1 MLLTMEEIKAQLR
14 LDEDFDADDRHL
26 QLLACAAQ
34 KRTETYLNRKL
45 YAPDET
51 IPDSDPDGLH
61 LPDDIR
67 LGDADAYQP
76 FLRKPLVGYGSGET
90 RHAAEFWLACRP
102 VQVLS
107 AMKIRQAQTSAT
119 YILPDPG
126 ELNKRV
132 LIRQRVDMPAD
143 NFGVEPQYPV
153 TFRTWAKVIQTSAT
167 TWQETAQTGD
177 AITHYITIR
186 YRRGITADY
195 EVVCDDSVYRV
206 KRQRDLNGARR
217 FLLLECTELG
227 ECRQSHGGSNGDSLF
242 SR

>member
-1 MLLTMEEIKAQLR
+1 
-14 LDEDFDADDRHL
+14 
-26 QLLACAAQ
+26 
-34 KRTETYLNRKL
+34 
-45 YAPDET
+45 
-51 IPDSDPDGLH
+51 
-61 LPDDIR
+61 
-67 LGDADAYQP
+67 
-76 FLRKPLVGYGSGET
+76 
-90 RHAAEFWLACRP
+90 
-102 VQVLS
+102 
-107 AMKIRQAQTSAT
+107 MKIRQAQTSAT

-167 TWQETAQTGD
+167 TAGNRAD
-177 AITHYITIR
+177 RGRHHPLHHHSLPP
-186 YRRGITADY
+186 GITADY

-242 SR
+242 HVDVQQPAEMRFNRARVRRAFV

>member
-1 MLLTMEEIKAQLR
+1 
-14 LDEDFDADDRHL
+14 
-26 QLLACAAQ
+26 
-34 KRTETYLNRKL
+34 
-45 YAPDET
+45 
-51 IPDSDPDGLH
+51 
-61 LPDDIR
+61 
-67 LGDADAYQP
+67 
-76 FLRKPLVGYGSGET
+76 
-90 RHAAEFWLACRP
+90 
-102 VQVLS
+102 
-107 AMKIRQAQTSAT
+107 MKIRQAQTSAT

-126 ELNKRV
+126 ELKKRV

-153 TFRTWAKVIQTSAT
+153 AFRTWAKVIQTSAT

-195 EVVCDDSVYRV
+195 EVVCDGCVYRV

-227 ECRQSHGGSNGDSLF
+227 AEEQTGGCSGSVSIF
-242 SR
+242 TR

>member
-51 IPDSDPDGLH
+51 IPESDPDGLH

-67 LGDADAYQP
+67 LGMLMLICHFYENRSSVTEVEKLDM
-76 FLRKPLVGYGSGET
+76 RRV
-90 RHAAEFWLACRP
+90 LAG
-102 VQVLS
+102 LS
-107 AMKIRQAQTSAT
+107 ARTGTFRNENSSGADQRNLHSAG
-119 YILPDPG
+119 PG

-132 LIRQRVDMPAD
+132 LIRLRVDMPAD

-195 EVVCDDSVYRV
+195 EVVCGDSVYRV

>member
-1 MLLTMEEIKAQLR
+1 
-14 LDEDFDADDRHL
+14 
-26 QLLACAAQ
+26 
-34 KRTETYLNRKL
+34 
-45 YAPDET
+45 
-51 IPDSDPDGLH
+51 
-61 LPDDIR
+61 
-67 LGDADAYQP
+67 
-76 FLRKPLVGYGSGET
+76 
-90 RHAAEFWLACRP
+90 
-102 VQVLS
+102 
-107 AMKIRQAQTSAT
+107 
-119 YILPDPG
+119 
-126 ELNKRV
+126 
-132 LIRQRVDMPAD
+132 MPAD

-227 ECRQSHGGSNGDSLF
+227 EFTQSHGGSNGDSLF